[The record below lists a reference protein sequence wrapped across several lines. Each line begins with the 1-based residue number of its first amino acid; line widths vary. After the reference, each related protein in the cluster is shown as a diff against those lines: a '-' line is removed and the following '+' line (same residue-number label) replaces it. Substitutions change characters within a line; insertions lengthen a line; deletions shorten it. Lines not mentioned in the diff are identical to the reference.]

1 MSSAKIEL
9 GGENFVLR
17 GAFTANI
24 ISFLT
29 SRALEM
35 KMPGESLGQ
44 LDQFTLS
51 TVATFAHFV
60 RLSSFSHDS

>member
-1 MSSAKIEL
+1 M
-9 GGENFVLR
+9 LR